1 MNKLDRFR
9 NHASARD
16 AGVAAMAI
24 ITAVQDLPYD
34 AQVHGMVAC
43 FALLCDGLDVRPSQ
57 LLEITTNLM
66 DKADGYR
73 PEFRGV
79 ASYFANDL
87 L

>member
-1 MNKLDRFR
+1 MKLLDRVR
-9 NHASARD
+9 NTADARD
-16 AGVAAMAI
+16 AGVAAMTV
-24 ITAVQDLPYD
+24 ITAVQDLPLE

-57 LLEITTNLM
+57 LLEITNNLM